1 MFSLKTVTKHI
12 DQIFLLILVKRTKSN
27 LQIQALT
34 EEAMKKKETGQSKP
48 LREQLHRDPGLQTTP
63 STDAETKPR
72 YHGNRK
78 EGSTSS
84 E

>member
-1 MFSLKTVTKHI
+1 
-12 DQIFLLILVKRTKSN
+12 
-27 LQIQALT
+27 
-34 EEAMKKKETGQSKP
+34 MKKKQTGQSKT